1 MSSPTSPEEPAEPEL
16 IEALPDL
23 GADSADAPADD
34 SAEAPAAGVAD
45 VPEFVSAE
53 ETPEQ
58 PSPHEPGSR
67 WRLDPV
73 AATGVAVVLLALAGI
88 SAMVGGHFLLGGL
101 RIAAGVLVGAG
112 AGAGL
117 VALLGTR
124 RGSVPVAVPAAI
136 LAVLMA
142 LALTVPG
149 ILSHRVAPLERHA
162 TAVLAAVTE
171 ADLVASAPVPD
182 SPLLIRR
189 ASGGAELVRGERV
202 DRLEVAE
209 GPEGASEHVLALSA
223 DGRYLLHVHASAGE
237 SSDGGA
243 TDGEVP
249 DDGSSGEG
257 GEPSTEVFDLADA
270 AAPPRLVAQLEG
282 APLALEGEIA
292 VMRVCSEGIC
302 RLSGLDLAA
311 ELAGQGQPDA
321 EQTDGEQAR
330 EPAAALWTVTHGSQ
344 EDPARGPDPVGTP
357 VPARAE
363 EPAGLLDAARTT
375 GLLPAVPLKHDTAQG
390 WVQLDPT
397 TGFPLGRIL
406 AGPEAPCRIGATAPP
421 PSGPSLHEA
430 APTVLTACTDEEG
443 AVTVTAFAEGREL
456 WTSEPSPAGE
466 WTLRLEAG
474 RVLATGTEAGTEVTG
489 EIVASEQQ
497 AAWSSP
503 GGEALADAATFT
515 TRLGIDG
522 ARMVVTNDIGQL
534 VAYDTATGQ
543 NIWTLA
549 VTGSEGMR
557 GDLSAGTAVV
567 LDATAR
573 TASLQPRSA
582 QRLRVIDAATG
593 EVTGQWRTAEQVDAV
608 RGVGAG
614 RALVTTGDRTLLLG
628 A

>member
-16 IEALPDL
+16 IEALPDF
-23 GADSADAPADD
+23 GADSADDRVGDPADD

-45 VPEFVSAE
+45 VPEFVPAE
-53 ETPEQ
+53 ETSAQ

-67 WRLDPV
+67 WHLDPV
-73 AATGVAVVLLALAGI
+73 TVTGLAVVLLALAGI

-101 RIAAGVLVGAG
+101 RLAAGVLAGAG

-124 RGSVPVAVPAAI
+124 RRSLPVRASAMI
-136 LAVLMA
+136 LAVLLT

-149 ILSHRVAPLERHA
+149 ILSHRVGPLERHA

-189 ASGGAELVRGERV
+189 ASGSSELVRGERV
-202 DRLEVAE
+202 DRLEVAQE
-209 GPEGASEHVLALSA
+209 DVLALSA

-243 TDGEVP
+243 RDG
-249 DDGSSGEG
+249 GSSDGG
-257 GEPSTEVFDLADA
+257 SSDQDGEPSTEVFDLADA
-270 AAPPRLVAQLEG
+270 SAPPRLVAQLAG
-282 APLALEGEIA
+282 APLALAGEIA

-302 RLSGLDLAA
+302 RLSGLDLTAEPAA
-311 ELAGQGQPDA
+311 PEQADA
-321 EQTDGEQAR
+321 EQADGESAQ

-344 EDPARGPDPVGTP
+344 EDPAHGPDPVGTA

-363 EPAGLLDAARTT
+363 EPPGLLDAARAT

-397 TGFPLGRIL
+397 TGFPLGRVL

-421 PSGPSLHEA
+421 PSGPSLQEA

-474 RVLATGTEAGTEVTG
+474 RVLATGTETGTEVTG

-522 ARMVVTNDIGQL
+522 ARMVVTNEIGQL
-534 VAYDTATGQ
+534 VAYDTATGR
-543 NIWTLA
+543 NTWTLA
-549 VTGSEGMR
+549 VTRSEGMR
-557 GDLSAGTAVV
+557 GDLSAGTVVV

-582 QRLRVIDAATG
+582 QRLRVIEAATG
-593 EVTGQWRTAEQVDAV
+593 EVTGQWQTAEQIDAV

-614 RALVTTGDRTLLLG
+614 RALVTTGERTLLLG